1 MAWARASG
9 ASSVPGRGAGT
20 RYSSAASF
28 CSWLNSLSALYSAQC
43 RPVSSGE
50 QESAQR
56 LASEGQPALYA
67 LVVREMIINR
77 TCTQCGASRDKLD
90 DATEC
95 QCGSVAKIVQGT
107 ATATIRVTGRNL
119 ESSLVYEGPRPWHE
133 QWLTVLNRLERL
145 RDAYDPLCTL
155 SSDDMK
161 RQAHD
166 FFVECWTLKDWLQSD
181 DVSALPASKAVLDG
195 YCSKESPLRVCQAM
209 ANVKKH
215 RQLDSPEKLS
225 ARISRLTQKPTG
237 RALTITYG
245 SSVEPDRHV
254 DALDLAEQS
263 VNAWRRFLRQHGLT
277 QPA

>member
-1 MAWARASG
+1 
-9 ASSVPGRGAGT
+9 
-20 RYSSAASF
+20 
-28 CSWLNSLSALYSAQC
+28 
-43 RPVSSGE
+43 
-50 QESAQR
+50 
-56 LASEGQPALYA
+56 
-67 LVVREMIINR
+67 MITSR
-77 TCTQCGASRDKLD
+77 TCAQCGASRDQLD

-95 QCGSVAKIVQGT
+95 HCGSVAKIVYAT

-119 ESSLVYEGPRPWHE
+119 ESSLVYEAPRPWHE

-181 DVSALPASKAVLDG
+181 DVNALPASKAVLDA
-195 YCSKESPLRVCQAM
+195 YCSAKGSPLRVCQAM
-209 ANVKKH
+209 ANLKKH
-215 RQLDSPEKLS
+215 RQLDSPKKLS
-225 ARISRLTQKPTG
+225 ARISRLNQKSTG

-263 VNAWRRFLRQHGLT
+263 VIAWRRFIQQYGLT
-277 QPA
+277 KPA